1 MEQKIEDTI
10 NEMLENPS
18 STRNIND
25 KDIDALNL
33 NFGSITNPS
42 QASERGSERKFENN
56 LKSEMNCLQNKL
68 RTDFAKE
75 IGNIEVS
82 KILLDLSKKKLP
94 ILKDAIFFV
103 TKTLLSCKF
112 ATYTNAKW
120 LYYI

>member
-25 KDIDALNL
+25 KDMDALNL

-42 QASERGSERKFENN
+42 QVSERGSERKFENN
-56 LKSEMNCLQNKL
+56 LKSEINCLQNKL

-75 IGNIEVS
+75 IGNIEVI
-82 KILLDLSKKKLP
+82 KN
-94 ILKDAIFFV
+94 FV
-103 TKTLLSCKF
+103 RF
-112 ATYTNAKW
+112 
-120 LYYI
+120 I